1 MNIRNQLSI
10 ILIFFSVIVNVNAQN
25 TLTLEKCIEK
35 ALNQSL
41 QLKSDNYDLE
51 KTKASIG
58 QAYSTLLP
66 SINGSAS
73 YQYYFDVSTSVLP
86 SESFGGQAG
95 SYSAVKFGVPQT
107 KSAGITLNQT
117 IFNASSLIALKATKA
132 YLELNHLQIQNSKE
146 ELIYNITATYY
157 NIQTIEKQIDLSN
170 KNLNNTEKL
179 LKSTQD
185 QYKAGL
191 ATQTDVDRLLVTRDN
206 SAASIE
212 TSKNSKEKY
221 YNLLKLLMNVPLDD
235 VIQVVPFTDI
245 ELDAIALQQASF
257 NAQNKTNY
265 LQIIENKHITNLQR
279 KNISYG
285 YLPTLSM
292 TGNLGYTGYYTS
304 ANPLKNLNEKWYPS
318 SYVGLNL
325 SVPIFDG
332 FSKKFQIKQ
341 KDFELKKL
349 DIQAEQTIL
358 QNNKDVA
365 DAMADFKSNF
375 ITYENQNRNF
385 VLAQKVMKDIES
397 QYQNG
402 LVKVSD
408 YINSNTELQSAQNNY
423 LTAIINIKQAELN
436 LKKAQGKLINN

>member
-1 MNIRNQLSI
+1 MKLKHQLVG
-10 ILIFFSVIVNVNAQN
+10 ILTLFAVINGTYAQN

-35 ALNQSL
+35 ALDQSL

-73 YQYYFDVSTSVLP
+73 YQYYFDVATSILP

-95 SYSAVKFGVPQT
+95 SYSAVQFGVPQT

-117 IFNASSLIALKATKA
+117 VFNASSLIALKAAKA
-132 YLELNHLQIQNSKE
+132 YLKLNHLQIQSSKE

-157 NIQTIEKQIDLSN
+157 NIQTIDKQIDLSN
-170 KNLNNTEKL
+170 NNLNNTEKL

-206 SAASIE
+206 SAASVE
-212 TSKNSKEKY
+212 SSRNSREKY
-221 YNLLKLLMNVPLDD
+221 YNLLKLLMNVSLNDS
-235 VIQVVPFTDI
+235 IQVVPFTDI

-257 NAQNKTNY
+257 NAENKTNY
-265 LQIIENKHITNLQR
+265 LQIVENKTITNLQR

-292 TGNLGYTGYYTS
+292 TGNLSYSGYYTS
-304 ANPLKNLNEKWYPS
+304 SNPLKNLNDKWYPS
-318 SYVGLNL
+318 SYIGLNL
-325 SVPIFDG
+325 SVPVFDG

-358 QNNKDVA
+358 QNKKDVA
-365 DAMADFKSNF
+365 DATADLNSNF
-375 ITYENQNRNF
+375 ITYENQKRNF

-423 LTAIINIKQAELN
+423 ITAIINIKQAQLN
-436 LKKAQGKLINN
+436 LKKAQGELIN

>member
-1 MNIRNQLSI
+1 MNFRNQLSI
-10 ILIFFSVIVNVNAQN
+10 IFSFFSIIITVNAQN
-25 TLTLEKCIEK
+25 TISLEECIDK
-35 ALNQSL
+35 GLSQSL

-58 QAYSTLLP
+58 QAYSTFLP

-73 YQYYFDVSTSVLP
+73 YQYYFDVSTSILP

-95 SYSAVKFGVPQT
+95 SYSAVQFGVPQT

-132 YLELNHLQIQNSKE
+132 YLNLNQLQIQNSKE
-146 ELIYNITATYY
+146 ELIYNISATYY
-157 NIQTIEKQIDLSN
+157 NIQTIDKQIDLSA
-170 KNLNNTEKL
+170 KNLSNTEKL

-191 ATQTDVDRLLVTRDN
+191 ATMTDVERLLVTRDN
-206 SAASIE
+206 SAANIE
-212 TSKNSKEKY
+212 SLNNTKEKY
-221 YNLLKLLMNVPLDD
+221 YNLLKLLMNLKLDEQ
-235 VIQVVPFTDI
+235 IQVFPFSDI
-245 ELDAIALQQASF
+245 ELEAIPFQETSF

-265 LQIIENKHITNLQR
+265 LQIMENKSITDLQR
-279 KNISYG
+279 KNISFG
-285 YLPTLSM
+285 YLPTLSL
-292 TGNLGYTGYYTS
+292 TGNLSYSGYYTS
-304 ANPLKNLNEKWYPS
+304 ANPLKNLNDKWYPS

-325 SVPIFDG
+325 SIPIFDG

-349 DIQAEQTIL
+349 NVQAEQTIL

-365 DAMADFKSNF
+365 DALADLKSNF
-375 ITYENQNRNF
+375 ITYENQKRNF
-385 VLAQKVMKDIES
+385 SLAQKVMKDIEN

-402 LVKVSD
+402 LVKISD
-408 YINSNTELQSAQNNY
+408 YINSNTELQSAQSNY
-423 LTAIINIKQAELN
+423 ITAIINIKQAELN
-436 LKKAQGKLINN
+436 LKKAQGKLIKN